1 MIQIVQE
8 NKFFIVLNKPSGV
21 SVHNEKPSLV
31 EFLEENNKPL
41 HFVSRLDRETSG
53 LMVIAKDPE
62 MHSELAESLDQGD
75 KTYRALLRGPW
86 KGKTKE
92 LDWSWP
98 LSDKAE
104 GRFNPQ
110 GIKAD
115 RVECQ
120 SHAILVK
127 TNKYFSE
134 VLVKLYTGRQHQIRK
149 HAALAEQ
156 AIVGDNRYNEKK
168 YNQMIEQRYAMNRLW
183 LHCEKLDFEFRDKQY
198 NYENKLNLEMFFK

>member
-21 SVHNEKPSLV
+21 SVHNEKPSVV
-31 EFLEENNKPL
+31 EFLEAQKKPL

-53 LMVIAKDPE
+53 LMVVAKDPE
-62 MHSELAESLDQGD
+62 MHSELAEALEQGD

-86 KGKTKE
+86 KPKSQEVEWK
-92 LDWSWP
+92 WA

-115 RVECQ
+115 RVECE
-120 SHAILVK
+120 SHAKLVR

-134 VLVKLYTGRQHQIRK
+134 VLVTILTGRQHQIRK
-149 HAALAEQ
+149 HAAIADMP
-156 AIVGDNRYNEKK
+156 IVGDNRYNEKK
-168 YNQMIEQRYAMNRLW
+168 YNTMISERYGINRVW
-183 LHCEKLDFEFRDKQY
+183 LHCEKLDFEFKDKQY
-198 NYENKLNLEMFFK
+198 NYENKFNLENFFK